1 MKTTQHTIKHD
12 LHLACG
18 NDHLRPRFSYIEF
31 HDGIAYAT
39 DAHVAIRVQLT
50 EVFKCEPEAA
60 ELLTGYRIHANVWR
74 MLKSK
79 RVEIMDKGVLM
90 LSPSPKHA
98 PSAVLKLD
106 ETEFFNGKSLKSSI
120 DAIWPNASDRQALD
134 EIGINTSCLS
144 RASKACRFE
153 YSQAK
158 LTFFARNKTILVQS
172 NDGGKTKS
180 EAVVMPVLLNS
191 CL

>member
-18 NDHLRPRFSYIEF
+18 RDHLRPRFSYIEF

-79 RVEIMDKGVLM
+79 RVEIVDKGVLM
-90 LSPSPKHA
+90 FSPSPKHV
-98 PSAVLKLD
+98 PSVVLKLD
-106 ETEFFNGKSLKSSI
+106 EVELVNGQSLKSSI
-120 DAIWPNASDRQALD
+120 DAIWPKVSDKQALD
-134 EIGINTSCLS
+134 EIGINPSFFN
-144 RASKACRFE
+144 RVSKACRFE
-153 YSQAK
+153 YSHAK
-158 LTFFARNKTILVQS
+158 LTFFARNKTILVRS
-172 NDGGKTKS
+172 NHGYETKS
-180 EAVVMPVLLNS
+180 EAIVMPVTIDS
-191 CL
+191 YP